1 MPAFLSKEL
10 VAQRK
15 TTGSQFTHKI
25 LLGGGC
31 VVCLAMLTAALV
43 PTSSASL
50 EVLSDVDCVIEPSA
64 MIELGSAV
72 PGLLSETFYD
82 RSDFVSAGTVV
93 AQLESD
99 IERVSLAI
107 AEHVAMSSTA
117 VELREVTASF
127 GDRTQTRN
135 LEMLKTSSIS
145 RQVMDQISTEAK
157 IADLQVTQERESQQL
172 ARLEVERAKALLN
185 RRAIRSPVDGTVVQR
200 YKTTGEYVDSDPVFQ
215 IAQLDPLSVEVILPV
230 DYLGTVES
238 GMAATITLDLPG
250 FENES
255 FEAKVRRIDAVADA
269 ASATY
274 GVRLTL
280 ANPEYKI
287 PSGVRCQVDFF
298 AS

>member
-1 MPAFLSKEL
+1 MPASLSKEPA
-10 VAQRK
+10 AQRK
-15 TTGSQFTHKI
+15 LTGSKLTQEI
-25 LLGGGC
+25 LIRSGC
-31 VVCLAMLTAALV
+31 VACLAMLTAALV

-50 EVLSDVDCVIEPSA
+50 EVLSDLDCVLEPSA

-72 PGLLSETFYD
+72 PGLLSETYYD
-82 RSDFVSAGTVV
+82 RSDYVSAGTVV

-117 VELREVTASF
+117 VDLRKVTASF

-172 ARLEVERAKALLN
+172 ALLEVERTKALLN
-185 RRAIRSPVDGTVVQR
+185 RRAIRSPIDGTVVQR
-200 YKTTGEYVDSDPVFQ
+200 YKSAGEYVDSDPVFQ

-238 GMAATITLDLPG
+238 GMSATITLDLPG

-255 FEAKVRRIDAVADA
+255 FEARVRRIDAVADA

-280 ANPEYKI
+280 ANPDYKI
-287 PSGVRCQVDFF
+287 PSGVRCQVDFL

>member
-117 VELREVTASF
+117 VELRKVTASF

>member
-1 MPAFLSKEL
+1 MPASLSKEPA
-10 VAQRK
+10 AQRK
-15 TTGSQFTHKI
+15 LTGSQLTQETLFRS
-25 LLGGGC
+25 GC
-31 VVCLAMLTAALV
+31 VACLAMLTAALV

-50 EVLSDVDCVIEPSA
+50 EVLSDLDCVLEPSA

-72 PGLLSETFYD
+72 PGLLSETYYD
-82 RSDFVSAGTVV
+82 RSDYVSAGTVV

-117 VELREVTASF
+117 VDLRKVTASF

-172 ARLEVERAKALLN
+172 ALLEVERTKALLN
-185 RRAIRSPVDGTVVQR
+185 RRAIRSPIDGTVVQR
-200 YKTTGEYVDSDPVFQ
+200 YKSAGEYVDSDPVFQ

-238 GMAATITLDLPG
+238 GMSATITLDLPG

-255 FEAKVRRIDAVADA
+255 FEARVRRIDAVADA

-280 ANPEYKI
+280 ANPDYKI
-287 PSGVRCQVDFF
+287 PSGVRCQVDFL